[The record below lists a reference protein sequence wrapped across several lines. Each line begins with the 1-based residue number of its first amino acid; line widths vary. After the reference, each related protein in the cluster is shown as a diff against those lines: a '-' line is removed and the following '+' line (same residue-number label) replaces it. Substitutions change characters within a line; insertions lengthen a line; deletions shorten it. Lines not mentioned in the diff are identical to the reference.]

1 MGTLINPQHELFAEL
16 VAAGEPKRSAYF
28 RAFPEARVDS
38 GQRLMRDRDVAA
50 RVAELQREAAERH
63 MVTVD
68 NLAAHYRY
76 IVEQCLLTA
85 KYTDALKA
93 LDQLGKLYGLPSKQ
107 DVNVNVSFGGTIT
120 TEDAFEA
127 KLAAYSARY
136 PDRVDMVEIARIA
149 LGAMREHRAL
159 IDVTPGDVDTDVDQD
174 LEG

>member
-1 MGTLINPQHELFAEL
+1 MGTLANPKHELFAEL
-16 VAAGEPKRSAYF
+16 VAAGEPRRTAYF
-28 RAFPEARVDS
+28 RAFAEARADS
-38 GQRLMRDRDVAA
+38 SYQLMRNKDVAA
-50 RVAELQREAAERH
+50 RIAELQREAAERH

-68 NLAAHYRY
+68 NLAAQYRY

-85 KYTDALKA
+85 KYTDAIKA
-93 LDQLGKLYGLPSKQ
+93 LDGLGKLYGLPSKQ

-159 IDVTPGDVDTDVDQD
+159 IDVTPGDQETDEETSDN
-174 LEG
+174 